1 MLRPLLLCFALLASA
16 CTAPPPETSVK
27 PGINKPF
34 LNPEMDVQGFV
45 RRFEGESR
53 EVYALREQ
61 IADASQIEVGMSVA
75 DIGSGTG
82 LFLPAFLNKVGTD
95 GTVYAVDLSPQML
108 VHLRERKVAEKMDQ
122 VVVQECTEKSVEL
135 PANSINRAFICDTY
149 HHFEYPRTTMATVH
163 DALRKNGE
171 VIIVDFERI
180 PGETPE
186 WILNHVRCDKQTV
199 IQEME
204 SFGFE
209 KIEEVQLEGLK
220 DNYILRFRK
229 L

>member
-1 MLRPLLLCFALLASA
+1 MLRILLLCFALLASA
-16 CTAPPPETSVK
+16 CAAPPPETSVK

-61 IADASQIEVGMSVA
+61 IADAAQISPGMSVA

-82 LFLPAFLNKVGTD
+82 LFLPTFSKEVGAD

-108 VHLRERKVAEKMDQ
+108 VHLRERKQAEQMDQ
-122 VVVQECTEKSVEL
+122 VVVTECTEKSVEL

-149 HHFEYPRTTMATVH
+149 HHFEFPRTTMATVH

-171 VIIVDFERI
+171 VVIVDFERI

-199 IQEME
+199 ILEME

-209 KIEEVQLEGLK
+209 TIQEVELEGLK
-220 DNYILRFRK
+220 DNYMLRFRK